1 MKGELDNLRLKVCSR
16 ARSFLIVKMNN
27 LRKPKT
33 NFQILQES
41 ILLKYKPLLIF
52 LKEQSQETF
61 VELTNYYSE
70 VMSKIY
76 YYMIKTYIKETKKLI
91 DEVITKHDHIVC
103 EDLKPEKS
111 SKTLSSAFDFLNN
124 LAAS

>member
-1 MKGELDNLRLKVCSR
+1 LGDTKSYNEIKADLDKLKLKVCSR

-41 ILLKYKPLLIF
+41 ILLKYKPLLAF
-52 LKEQSQETF
+52 LRDHSQETF

-70 VMSKIY
+70 VMNKIY
-76 YYMIKTYIKETKKLI
+76 YHLIKTYIKETKKLI
-91 DEVITKHDHIVC
+91 GDRISKNDMIIIEDIKPSQQNKAIT
-103 EDLKPEKS
+103 
-111 SKTLSSAFDFLNN
+111 
-124 LAAS
+124 